1 MIAPYELSDAVSL
14 GLAVLVGIFFGL
26 SLERS
31 GLGDPHKLTG
41 VFYFRDFTV
50 PKVMF
55 TAIVVASTGIYLLT
69 DLHLLDLG
77 RVWII
82 PTFFW
87 PQLVGG
93 LVFGVGFVVSGYCPG
108 TAVTGLASGRL
119 DALVTIA
126 GIVAGSLLFAM
137 LFPVLEGFYLSSD
150 RGVVTIQSLLGV
162 SHWVV
167 IVALIAVAGGMFYFL
182 ERMERRDLKL

>member
-1 MIAPYELSDAVSL
+1 MIAPYEISYALSL

-55 TAIVVASTGIYLLT
+55 TAIVVASTGIYLLS
-69 DLHLLDLG
+69 DLHVLDLS

-108 TAVTGLASGRL
+108 TSVAGLASGRL
-119 DALVTIA
+119 DALVTMA

-137 LFPVLEGFYLSSD
+137 FFPVLEGFYLSSD
-150 RGVVTIQSLLGV
+150 QGVVTIQSLLGV

-167 IVALIAVAGGMFYFL
+167 IAVLIVVAGGMFYFL
-182 ERMERRDLKL
+182 EKVERRNSTL